1 MVLNQEW
8 NADKV
13 YIFGQE
19 NNPAD
24 QLTIEREALI
34 ALYNATDG
42 DNWENNTNW
51 CSDKPLNEWYGD
63 PVVDNFR
70 RVCSSRYKK
79 IFYFLRFAQR
89 FTEDRWAELP

>member
-1 MVLNQEW
+1 MSETQKNVQTILKGNFFNENSTSASFSLVLNQEW
-8 NADKV
+8 NADNV

-51 CSDKPLNEWYGD
+51 CSDRTIK
-63 PVVDNFR
+63 
-70 RVCSSRYKK
+70 
-79 IFYFLRFAQR
+79 
-89 FTEDRWAELP
+89 